1 LIVCLSIKKPEALKM
16 QTTQHILMIR
26 PVQFAFNKQT
36 ALSNTFQNN
45 TQEQEDDLVQERA
58 LQEFDA
64 MSKTLQN
71 KGVNVIIVNDTPEPH
86 TPDSIFPNNW
96 LSFHADGSVFLYPMQ
111 AENRRL
117 ERRLDILQIIEN
129 EGFTIS
135 ATNDLTHYENEDRFL
150 EGTGSMILDRENKL
164 VYACLSPRT
173 ELTVLE
179 DFAEQAGFETI
190 TFDAFANQK
199 AIYHTNVMM
208 SLGEQ
213 YAVICLAAIPDQT
226 QKTEVVNSLLKT
238 GKEIIAI
245 SVEQMNRFAGN
256 MLQVRTI
263 TGELLVIMS
272 DQAYQSLTEIQIE
285 TLSKH
290 GELVHPDL
298 TTIETNGGGSAR
310 CMLAE
315 VFLPTA

>member
-1 LIVCLSIKKPEALKM
+1 M
-16 QTTQHILMIR
+16 QTTPHILMIR

-36 ALSNTFQNN
+36 ALSNTFQSN
-45 TQEQEDDLVQERA
+45 TQNDDSVQEKA
-58 LQEFDA
+58 LQEFDV

-71 KGVNVIIVNDTPEPH
+71 KGVNVIIINDTPEPH

-117 ERRLDILQIIEN
+117 ERRYDILQMIEN
-129 EGFTIS
+129 EGFIIS
-135 ATNDLTHYENEDRFL
+135 ETNDLTHYENDDKFL
-150 EGTGSMILDRENKL
+150 EGTGSMILDRENKV

-173 ELTVLE
+173 EPVILE
-179 DFAEQAGFETI
+179 DFASQADFEI
-190 TFDAFANQK
+190 IAFDAFANEK

-208 SLGEQ
+208 SLGEK
-213 YAVICLAAIPDQT
+213 YAVICLDAIPDKSQQT
-226 QKTEVVNSLLKT
+226 LVVNSLLKT
-238 GKEIIAI
+238 GKEIIEI

-263 TGELLVIMS
+263 TEELLVVMS
-272 DQAYQSLTEIQIE
+272 DQAYQSLTATQIE

-290 GELVHPDL
+290 GELIHPDL

-310 CMLAE
+310 CMMAE
-315 VFLPTA
+315 VFLPLV